1 LRYCIVAVSG
11 QIFSYQKVLQSGT
24 AAHLLL
30 DLLTL
35 FHCNNKSPALSFMGI
50 RKYYKKVYL
59 KFEGQLFSI
68 IKKLGPYIVKYLI
81 KFIMKIKSIILQ
93 KLTEIEEEILENE
106 KLYEDKIINEKEYIR
121 KQLKLLD
128 ELNLYQE
135 KLENI
140 HLPRFKNIVYWLRKI
155 LKIKPKAKNN
165 RRK

>member
-1 LRYCIVAVSG
+1 
-11 QIFSYQKVLQSGT
+11 
-24 AAHLLL
+24 
-30 DLLTL
+30 
-35 FHCNNKSPALSFMGI
+35 MGI

-59 KFEGQLFSI
+59 KFEGQLFTI

-140 HLPRFKNIVYWLRKI
+140 HLQRFKNIVYWLRKI